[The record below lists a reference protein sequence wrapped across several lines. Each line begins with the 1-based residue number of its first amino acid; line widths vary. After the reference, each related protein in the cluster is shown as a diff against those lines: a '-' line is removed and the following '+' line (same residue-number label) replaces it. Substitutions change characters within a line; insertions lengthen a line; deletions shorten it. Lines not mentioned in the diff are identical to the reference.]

1 MRRDRAQWA
10 VAVASAALLLAAFA
24 PLGAAGVDGVDGV
37 AGVATPPVRV
47 DGSASPSPTAAAAP
61 TGCPDLASGEVALS
75 TIIAAGPTKMAECA
89 KAQDA
94 SSVTFLAYLPASRCE
109 GCGGISGASIVPAWL
124 SGGSVRY
131 EATTSTISGDGVGAL
146 GMHVTTGPRPSGLSD
161 AARSAWEAANALDV
175 RLSTWMGSC
184 PIDDTTPANC
194 SVSRYAGLWLRF
206 DAHLLDWRADT
217 CTGST
222 LEPPRM
228 PASAVVAYCEQQVVV
243 DAFTVDT
250 PFVCPAA
257 PYTVADL
264 VHFTSDRLVACLGS
278 KVIDVTAYVPV
289 PVSAAIGW
297 TWVGTPG
304 WLASPGPP
312 SDEGW
317 GGMVVLS
324 SASAGFVEGAQFSVR
339 IPPRLGACRI
349 FADDP
354 ASCPFRP
361 FIGKWVHFTGH
372 FSDALASTCSGTWT
386 SGRPKPAYFRKA
398 YVQQYCREQF
408 VLSSRPAKAAA
419 PKTP

>member
-1 MRRDRAQWA
+1 MRRDRAQRA
-10 VAVASAALLLAAFA
+10 VAVAGAALLLLAALA
-24 PLGAAGVDGVDGV
+24 PLGASGASVRPDRIDDS
-37 AGVATPPVRV
+37 PP
-47 DGSASPSPTAAAAP
+47 PSPTAAAAP
-61 TGCPDLASGEVALS
+61 TGCPDLASGEIALS

-94 SSVTFLAYLPASRCE
+94 SRVTFLAYFPASRCE
-109 GCGGISGASIVPAWL
+109 GCGGISGAAIVPAWL

-131 EATTSTISGDGVGAL
+131 EATTSTISGDGIGAL

-161 AARSAWEAANALDV
+161 AARSAWEVTNSLDI
-175 RLSTWMGSC
+175 RLPTWMGSC

-206 DAHLLDWRADT
+206 EVHLLDWKADT

-222 LEPPRM
+222 QEPVRM
-228 PASAVVAYCEQQVVV
+228 PPSAVVAYCEQQVVV

-257 PYTVADL
+257 PYTVAEL

-278 KVIDVTAYVPV
+278 RVIDVTAYVPV
-289 PVSAAIGW
+289 PVSTAIGW
-297 TWVGTPG
+297 AWVGTPG

-317 GGMVVLS
+317 GGMIVMGA
-324 SASAGFVEGAQFSVR
+324 ASGAAAPFSVR

-349 FADDP
+349 FADVP
-354 ASCPFRP
+354 GSCPFRP
-361 FIGKWVHFTGH
+361 FIGKWVRISGH
-372 FSDALASTCSGTWT
+372 FSDALSSTCSGTWT
-386 SGRPKPAYFRKA
+386 SGRPKPAYFTKA
-398 YVQQYCREQF
+398 YVQQYCRERF
-408 VLSSRPAKAAA
+408 VLSSRPVRAAA